1 MYRSDSYDVRVCLLV
16 SKLVVVWNQNDT
28 VSSLPTGLWSSPPTT
43 GYAPPPCQGMSFVRV
58 DENRVVLSGGY
69 DPETRR
75 RLKDVYVLDTESW
88 VSAQGHTCI
97 PRCILVCTV

>member
-1 MYRSDSYDVRVCLLV
+1 MMSVRVCLLV

-43 GYAPPPCQGMSFVRV
+43 GHAPPPCQGMSFVRV
-58 DENRVVLSGGY
+58 DENRVVMSGGW
-69 DPETRR
+69 DAEAGR

-97 PRCILVCTV
+97 PQCILVCII